1 MRPAGRIPLAASIAP
16 ARNQLSAS
24 AGPPP
29 IFSNPAIPEAAVL
42 PGRDRFS
49 GYGRGFLVPA
59 CEILPLKSRSG
70 SGNRPGNGNEKRDG

>member
-42 PGRDRFS
+42 PGRDRLS

-59 CEILPLKSRSG
+59 CEILPLESRSG